1 MREVEKSEGN
11 YMSRERPIGNL
22 GDRTEATNGPT
33 KGQTKILFL
42 LVISEEEKSKKK
54 MCRVYYTREVF
65 TLLST
70 TTTTTTTLMNVESS
84 FGSSQRVVTPRGS
97 ILLLY
102 IFLPRFSP
110 FASFASS
117 SSSSPLGRVLSVSAV
132 ALGSV

>member
-54 MCRVYYTREVF
+54 KCAMFITHEVF
-65 TLLST
+65 TLLS

>member
-22 GDRTEATNGPT
+22 GRQNRGNEQTNKRSDENVPCDFRG
-33 KGQTKILFL
+33 G
-42 LVISEEEKSKKK
+42 KKQK
-54 MCRVYYTREVF
+54 KRMCHVYYTRGVYATF
-65 TLLST
+65 YY
-70 TTTTTTTLMNVESS
+70 TTLMNVESS

>member
-22 GDRTEATNGPT
+22 GDRIQSNQKVDETVPCDFRGG
-33 KGQTKILFL
+33 KKQ
-42 LVISEEEKSKKK
+42 KKK
-54 MCRVYYTREVF
+54 CAMFITHEVF
-65 TLLST
+65 TLLS

>member
-11 YMSRERPIGNL
+11 YMSERPIGNR
-22 GDRTEATNGPT
+22 DRTEATNRPT
-33 KGQTKILFL
+33 KGQTDRRDFKRGKKQKKNVLF
-42 LVISEEEKSKKK
+42 IIH
-54 MCRVYYTREVF
+54 EVF
-65 TLLST
+65 MLLLLST
-70 TTTTTTTLMNVESS
+70 TTTLIVESS
-84 FGSSQRVVTPRGS
+84 FGSSQRVVTCGS

-110 FASFASS
+110 FAFSSS

>member
-22 GDRTEATNGPT
+22 GRQNRGNEQTT
-33 KGQTKILFL
+33 KGQTKTF
-42 LVISEEEKSKKK
+42 LVISDRGGKKQKKK
-54 MCRVYYTREVF
+54 MCHVYYTRGVYATF
-65 TLLST
+65 YY
-70 TTTTTTTLMNVESS
+70 TTLMNVESS

>member
-11 YMSRERPIGNL
+11 YMSRERPIENL
-22 GDRTEATNGPT
+22 GRQNRGNEQTNKRSDENVPCDFRGG
-33 KGQTKILFL
+33 KKQ
-42 LVISEEEKSKKK
+42 KKK
-54 MCRVYYTREVF
+54 MCHVYYTRGVYATF
-65 TLLST
+65 YY
-70 TTTTTTTLMNVESS
+70 TTLMNVESS

-117 SSSSPLGRVLSVSAV
+117 SSSPLGRVLSVSAV

>member
-11 YMSRERPIGNL
+11 YMSLDRDRSGTW
-22 GDRTEATNGPT
+22 GDRTEATNRPT
-33 KGQTKILFL
+33 KGQTKTF

-54 MCRVYYTREVF
+54 MCHVYYTRGVYATF
-65 TLLST
+65 YY
-70 TTTTTTTLMNVESS
+70 TTLMNVESA
-84 FGSSQRVVTPRGS
+84 FGSAQRVVTPRGS
-97 ILLLY
+97 IQLLY

>member
-1 MREVEKSEGN
+1 MRAITCQ
-11 YMSRERPIGNL
+11 ERDRSKTW
-22 GDRTEATNGPT
+22 GDRTEATNRPT

-54 MCRVYYTREVF
+54 MCDVYYTREVF
-65 TLLST
+65 TLLS
-70 TTTTTTTLMNVESS
+70 TTTTTTLMNVESS

-117 SSSSPLGRVLSVSAV
+117 SSSPLGRVLSVSAV

>member
-11 YMSRERPIGNL
+11 YMSERPIGNR
-22 GDRTEATNGPT
+22 DRTEATNRPT
-33 KGQTKILFL
+33 KGQTDRRDFKRGKKQKKNVLFTF
-42 LVISEEEKSKKK
+42 IIH
-54 MCRVYYTREVF
+54 EVF
-65 TLLST
+65 MLLLLST
-70 TTTTTTTLMNVESS
+70 TTTLIVESS
-84 FGSSQRVVTPRGS
+84 FGSSQRVVTRGS

-110 FASFASS
+110 FASS